1 MNIDILQIGAA
12 SGAIL
17 SVIGLWAF
25 VVNPFKTAMQKNEDT
40 MSALKDTIK
49 DLAYEL
55 KDSQRDRENIHKVL
69 DIHEQRLGKTEDD
82 IIVNKEQIKTLFN
95 RRMKHD

>member
-1 MNIDILQIGAA
+1 MNIDVIQIGALC
-12 SGAIL
+12 GAIL
-17 SVIGLWAF
+17 SILGLWAF

-49 DLAYEL
+49 ELAYEL
-55 KDSQRDRENIHKVL
+55 KDSQRDRENIHKIL

-95 RRMKHD
+95 RRNKYD